1 LITCIQTIKQ
11 EQPNKQNQFPEK
23 GDQQECKSMMQSF
36 IVEHYLESAVDV
48 YCGGPD
54 IFKGSVKA
62 CADNVLTL
70 ENDGKLTHIAIDK
83 IIAMWP
89 Q

>member
-1 LITCIQTIKQ
+1 
-11 EQPNKQNQFPEK
+11 
-23 GDQQECKSMMQSF
+23 MMQSF
-36 IVEHYLESAVDV
+36 IVEHYLNSAVDV

-54 IFKGSVKA
+54 IFRGIVKA

-70 ENDGKLTHIAIDK
+70 DNEGKLTHIAIDK
-83 IIAMWP
+83 IIPMWA